1 MTTSTEMTAIEPTGR
16 KRFNRATA
24 VRGARRV
31 GVIAIAAALASPLA
45 LPAFAST
52 SDGGSQESLS
62 ALVAQDAQSVA
73 GIVTAGERL
82 DGTRLEVTA
91 TTPEELEAIRAEL
104 QAAADEERR
113 QQEAAAAAARAE
125 EAAAAEAARPA
136 AAPTTGSGT
145 AGGGTAGGSTAGVTA
160 GGAAGA
166 PAPVAAAPVSAGA
179 SGSAIANTALGQVG
193 VSQDCVQLV
202 RKAIAVAGLPYTG
215 MGSLFNLGPTIPM
228 SQASPGDVIY
238 YSSNGMGGKHIGIYI
253 GGGQAV
259 HGGWTGNTTVVASV
273 DIGGS
278 APVFIDIT

>member
-1 MTTSTEMTAIEPTGR
+1 MTTSTEMTAIEPTNR
-16 KRFNRATA
+16 KRSTRATV

-31 GVIAIAAALASPLA
+31 GVIAVAAALASPLA
-45 LPAFAST
+45 LPAFAT
-52 SDGGSQESLS
+52 GSDPGSQESLS
-62 ALVAQDAQSVA
+62 ALVAQDAQSVSGA
-73 GIVTAGERL
+73 VTAGLRL
-82 DGTRLEVTA
+82 DGSRLDVTA
-91 TTPEELEAIRAEL
+91 TTPAELEAIRAEL

-113 QQEAAAAAARAE
+113 QQEAAAA
-125 EAAAAEAARPA
+125 EAAAAAAARPA
-136 AAPTTGSGT
+136 AAAT
-145 AGGGTAGGSTAGVTA
+145 AGGATAGGATA
-160 GGAAGA
+160 GGAAAA
-166 PAPVAAAPVSAGA
+166 PAPVTSATVSAGA
-179 SGSAIANTALGQVG
+179 SGSAIANAALAQVG

-215 MGSLFNLGPTIPM
+215 MGSLFNLGPTVPM

-259 HGGWTGNTTVVASV
+259 HGGWVGNTTVIASV